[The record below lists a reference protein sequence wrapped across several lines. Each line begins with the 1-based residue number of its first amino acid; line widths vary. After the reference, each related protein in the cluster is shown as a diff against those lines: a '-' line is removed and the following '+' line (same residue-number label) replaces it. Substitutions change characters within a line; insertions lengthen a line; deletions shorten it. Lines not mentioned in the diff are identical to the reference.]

1 MPVRELTR
9 EDLKKYKDHLTV
21 GKLKKFLEE
30 ADELIR
36 LANLGYSE
44 GEINF
49 INYLD
54 QVKTAVTTRVAYYEG
69 LFNLNSSISELEK
82 LIYASLRGE
91 DYLK

>member
-1 MPVRELTR
+1 
-9 EDLKKYKDHLTV
+9 
-21 GKLKKFLEE
+21 
-30 ADELIR
+30 
-36 LANLGYSE
+36 
-44 GEINF
+44 
-49 INYLD
+49 LD